1 MPEME
6 LHRRYPD
13 SKPEDITDAYM
24 RGLEAGIEIANSQHE
39 RDEAP
44 ARRIDALE
52 SRIEGLGYDTE
63 WLTTIMKAHSAR
75 LDAMERKLNHK
86 GGVE

>member
-1 MPEME
+1 MSEIK

-24 RGLEAGIEIANSQHE
+24 RGLEAGMEIANSQHE
-39 RDEAP
+39 RVEAP

-52 SRIEGLGYDTE
+52 RRIER
-63 WLTTIMKAHSAR
+63 I
-75 LDAMERKLNHK
+75 ERKLNHK
-86 GGVE
+86 GGDE